1 MQWFWCRRQSG
12 GWGSQGLTAGT
23 KRSQATGSVVVGPW
37 DAGPIDFQFARF
49 VGDADIFGM
58 LQANG
63 VDEGVG
69 HVGERDGST
78 HGDAALACELHEP
91 GDKGADLVDF
101 GNFAEFGG
109 KLDERI
115 GRRSGES
122 ITAAMR
128 TAENLAEFG
137 DRLAAVAATL
147 IDVAAGR
154 KRVNDFRGDFREIN
168 DFRLLTRTFCYFGHF
183 GTPVG

>member
-1 MQWFWCRRQSG
+1 MQVGHWSMESRRAYLGILMSCRRRRQSG
-12 GWGSQGLTAGT
+12 DWRSQGLTAGT

-91 GDKGADLVDF
+91 GDKGADL
-101 GNFAEFGG
+101 
-109 KLDERI
+109 
-115 GRRSGES
+115 
-122 ITAAMR
+122 
-128 TAENLAEFG
+128 
-137 DRLAAVAATL
+137 
-147 IDVAAGR
+147 
-154 KRVNDFRGDFREIN
+154 
-168 DFRLLTRTFCYFGHF
+168 
-183 GTPVG
+183 

>member
-1 MQWFWCRRQSG
+1 MRCRRRRQPG
-12 GWGSQGLTAGT
+12 DWCFQGLTAGT
-23 KRSQATGSVVVGPW
+23 KRSQAAGFVVVGPW
-37 DAGPIDFQFARF
+37 DAGPIDFEFARF
-49 VGDADIFGM
+49 VGGADIFGM

-109 KLDERI
+109 ELDERV
-115 GRRSGES
+115 GWGSGES
-122 ITAAMR
+122 VTAAVG
-128 TAENLAEFG
+128 TAENLAGFG
-137 DRLAAVAATL
+137 DRLAALTATL

-154 KRVNDFRGDFREIN
+154 KRV
-168 DFRLLTRTFCYFGHF
+168 
-183 GTPVG
+183 